1 MLAAVVVALSVLGL
15 SFATVRNGRHEVAMW
30 QSVNIPVAPAVA
42 STEVRRGTAIFDSTD
57 FLGAL
62 LTLRNGKAYATAA
75 VRAAAVGSNVPS
87 AASIRLLRQLGITNG
102 AAASLGSVTPVGQ
115 RRAIPASYTTIV
127 CF

>member
-15 SFATVRNGRHEVAMW
+15 TFTTVRNGCHEVAMW
-30 QSVNIPVAPAVA
+30 QNVNIPIAPAVA
-42 STEVRRGTAIFDSTD
+42 STEVLRGTAIFDSTD

-75 VRAAAVGSNVPS
+75 VRAAAVGSDVPS
-87 AASIRLLRQLGITNG
+87 AASIRLLRQLGIANRD
-102 AAASLGSVTPVGQ
+102 AVSLGSVTPVGR
-115 RRAIPASYTTIV
+115 RRAIPTSYTTVV